1 MEQKRAAHL
10 ASLERDAEILVA
22 LQLDLVAQVE
32 CQLRAV
38 RRTMRQIEQLRSA
51 ERRVGRELSNGEKA
65 TTLHHLTDE
74 LTAIDQELN
83 TQHESCREMQST
95 VDKMLGTLRGM
106 KQASAAESSSGEPES
121 PHQPPA

>member
-1 MEQKRAAHL
+1 MKQKRAAD

-22 LQLDLVAQVE
+22 LQLDLVAQLE

-38 RRTMRQIEQLRSA
+38 HRTMRKIEQLRSA
-51 ERRVGRELSNGEKA
+51 KSRVGRELSSGEKA
-65 TTLHHLTDE
+65 TTLNHLTDE

-106 KQASAAESSSGEPES
+106 KQASSAESFPDEPES
-121 PHQPPA
+121 PKHPPA